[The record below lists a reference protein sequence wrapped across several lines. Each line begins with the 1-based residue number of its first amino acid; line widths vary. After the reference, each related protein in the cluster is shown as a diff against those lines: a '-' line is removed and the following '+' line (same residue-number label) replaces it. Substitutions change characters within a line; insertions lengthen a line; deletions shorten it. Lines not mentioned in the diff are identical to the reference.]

1 VGRADVRFGDAS
13 GVVVAKTKVLT
24 VAGAAAD
31 IARQLPADRLAM
43 VLAFVSPFYDP
54 HQFIAEMARLFG
66 DTPVYGCTTAGELAP
81 DGWEENSI
89 VALGFDAVDFMVVA
103 QPVFDLTN
111 FQVEEGRRIGSELR
125 QKLLRRNSEADGERC
140 FGLVLIDGMC
150 NREEAIMSAIY
161 ASLDDIPMVGGSAGD
176 GLRFQ
181 RTWVFFDGKAHTDAA
196 ILIFLRTS
204 LPFRP
209 FKCDNFEPTATKMVV
224 TEADLEQRIVKEL
237 NAEPAAEEYSRA
249 VGIVDA
255 KLDPF
260 SFASHPVLVRVG
272 GSYYARSI
280 QQVNADGSLRFFCA
294 IDEGMVLTAAKSRN
308 PVGATREVFSQTH
321 DEIGDVALYI
331 GFECVLRRLDAEQHQ
346 FAREMSELYCNNRV
360 VGFHT
365 YGEQYGSMHVNQ
377 TLTGVAIGRRR
388 A

>member
-1 VGRADVRFGDAS
+1 VGQTDIRFGDAS
-13 GVVVAKTKVLT
+13 GVVVAKAKAQTLADAV
-24 VAGAAAD
+24 AD
-31 IARQLPADRLAM
+31 IARQLPADGLAM
-43 VLAFVSPFYDP
+43 VLLFVSPCYDP
-54 HQFIAEMARLFG
+54 HEFIAEMERRFP
-66 DTPVYGCTTAGELAP
+66 DTPAYGCTTAGELAP
-81 DGWEENSI
+81 DGWAENSI
-89 VALGFDAVDFMVVA
+89 VALGFSAADFTVVA
-103 QPVFDLTN
+103 QPVFDLTS
-111 FQVEEGRRIGSELR
+111 FRVEEGRKLGAELR
-125 QKLLRRNSEADGERC
+125 QKLSRRESEAEDERC

-176 GLRFQ
+176 GLRFEK
-181 RTWVFFDGKAHTDAA
+181 TWVFFDGKAHTDAA
-196 ILIFLRTS
+196 ILILLRTS

-224 TEADLEQRIVKEL
+224 TEADLEQRLVKEL

-249 VGIVDA
+249 VGIVDT

-272 GSYYARSI
+272 GAYYARSI
-280 QQVNADGSLRFFCA
+280 QQVNEDGSLRFFCA
-294 IDEGMVLTAAKSRN
+294 IDEGMVLTAARSRN
-308 PVGATREVFSQTH
+308 PVGAMREVFSQTQA
-321 DEIGDVALYI
+321 EIGDVAVYI
-331 GFECVLRRLDAEQHQ
+331 GFECILRRLDAEQHQ
-346 FAREMSELYCNNRV
+346 FAREMSELYRKNRV

>member
-1 VGRADVRFGDAS
+1 
-13 GVVVAKTKVLT
+13 
-24 VAGAAAD
+24 
-31 IARQLPADRLAM
+31 
-43 VLAFVSPFYDP
+43 
-54 HQFIAEMARLFG
+54 
-66 DTPVYGCTTAGELAP
+66 
-81 DGWEENSI
+81 
-89 VALGFDAVDFMVVA
+89 VVA
-103 QPVFDLTN
+103 QPVFDLTS
-111 FQVEEGRRIGSELR
+111 FRVEEGRRIGTELR
-125 QKLLRRNSEADGERC
+125 QKLLRQDCENDHEHC

-181 RTWVFFDGKAHTDAA
+181 KTWVFFDGKAHTDAA
-196 ILIFLRTS
+196 VLILLRTA

-272 GSYYARSI
+272 GAYYARSI
-280 QQVNADGSLRFFCA
+280 QQVNSDGSLRFFCA
-294 IDEGMVLTAAKSRN
+294 IDEGMVLTAARSRN
-308 PVGATREVFSQTH
+308 PVAATREIFSQTES
-321 DEIGDVALYI
+321 EIGDVALYI
-331 GFECVLRRLDAEQHQ
+331 GFECILRRLDAEQHQ
-346 FAREMSELYCNNRV
+346 FAREMSELYRNNHV

>member
-1 VGRADVRFGDAS
+1 VGQTDVRFGDAS
-13 GVVVAKTKVLT
+13 GVVVAKAKAQGL
-24 VAGAAAD
+24 ADAAAD
-31 IARQLPADRLAM
+31 IARQLPAGGLAM
-43 VLAFVSPFYDP
+43 VLVFVSPCYDP
-54 HQFIAEMARLFG
+54 HQFIAEMARRFG

-81 DGWEENSI
+81 DGWDENSI
-89 VALGFDAVDFMVVA
+89 VALGFSAADFTVVA
-103 QPVFDLTN
+103 QPVFDLTS
-111 FQVEEGRRIGSELR
+111 FRVEEGRRIGNELR
-125 QKLLRRNSEADGERC
+125 QKLLRQDREADDARC
-140 FGLVLIDGMC
+140 FGLVLVDGMC

-176 GLRFQ
+176 GLRFEK
-181 RTWVFFDGKAHTDAA
+181 TWVFFDGKAHTDAA
-196 ILIFLRTS
+196 ILILLRTA

-209 FKCDNFEPTATKMVV
+209 FKCDNFEPTGTKMVV
-224 TEADLEQRIVKEL
+224 TEADLEQRVVKEL

-249 VGIVDA
+249 VGIVDT

-280 QQVNADGSLRFFCA
+280 QQVNEDGSLRFFCA
-294 IDEGMVLTAAKSRN
+294 IDEGMVLTAARSRN
-308 PVGATREVFSQTH
+308 PVAATREVLSQTES
-321 DEIGDVALYI
+321 EIGDVAVYI
-331 GFECVLRRLDAEQHQ
+331 GFECILRRLDAEQHQ
-346 FAREMSELYCNNRV
+346 FAREMSELYRKNRV

-388 A
+388 T

>member
-1 VGRADVRFGDAS
+1 VGQTDGRFGGTSGVLVAKSKAS
-13 GVVVAKTKVLT
+13 GVAD
-24 VAGAAAD
+24 AAAD
-31 IARQLPADRLAM
+31 IARQLPAEGLAM
-43 VLAFVSPFYDP
+43 VLVFVSPYYDP
-54 HQFIAEMARLFG
+54 HQFIAEIAVHFT
-66 DTPVYGCTTAGELAP
+66 DIPVYGCSTAGELAP
-81 DGWEENSI
+81 DGWEENSV
-89 VALGFDAVDFMVVA
+89 VALGFGASDFTVVA
-103 QPVFDLTN
+103 QPIFDLTN
-111 FQVEEGRRIGSELR
+111 FRVEEGRRIGNELR
-125 QKLLRRNSEADGERC
+125 QKLLRSDSEIDTERC

-161 ASLDDIPMVGGSAGD
+161 ASLDGIPMVGGSAGD
-176 GLRFQ
+176 GLRFK
-181 RTWVFFDGKAHTDAA
+181 RTWVFFDRQAHTDAA

-204 LPFRP
+204 LPFRL

-224 TEADLEQRIVKEL
+224 TEADLEQRIVREL

-280 QQVNADGSLRFFCA
+280 QQVNPDGSLRFFCA
-294 IDEGMVLTAAKSRN
+294 IDEGMVLTAARSRN
-308 PVGATREVFSQTH
+308 PVGATREVFSQTR
-321 DEIGDVALYI
+321 DEIGEVSIYI
-331 GFECVLRRLDAEQHQ
+331 GFECILRRLDAEQHQ
-346 FAREMSELYCNNRV
+346 FARDMSELYRDNRV

-377 TLTGVAIGRRR
+377 TLTGVAIGRRQG
-388 A
+388 